1 MCYID
6 IMAPTAY
13 RRYNKK
19 LAHLFG
25 LSGAAYLDALV
36 EILDTVKR
44 KNKFTDREMG
54 FFTVDR
60 KYITRETT
68 LTGPE
73 QKEFDALFESLQFL
87 LVNPADSKQ
96 VSLDLGSLNALLSG
110 VEEDEVKA
118 MAEKFTALKT
128 ELKKEKKKSAAEG
141 KKAGMLARWATWITG
156 SDVVIAEFTKVLE
169 MWYSRGIQTDAEI
182 TSRIGVYESIK
193 DESLKLACLNKQLI
207 TGWTDPNLVVN
218 KVTEDLKGNKTL
230 GEQRVAVSIGD
241 IKF

>member
-6 IMAPTAY
+6 IMSPTAY

-25 LSGAAYLDALV
+25 LAGAAYIDVLV

-60 KYITRETT
+60 KYVSAETT

-73 QKEFDALFESLQFL
+73 QKEFDALFESLEFL
-87 LVNPADSKQ
+87 LVNPKDSKQ

-110 VEEDEVKA
+110 VDDDEVKV
-118 MAEKFTALKT
+118 MAEKFAAMKS
-128 ELKKEKKKSAAEG
+128 ELKKEKKKATSEG

-156 SDVVIAEFTKVLE
+156 SDAVKEAFTKVFE
-169 MWYSRGIQTDAEI
+169 MWYSKGIQTDAEI
-182 TSRIGVYESIK
+182 TTRIRVYESIK
-193 DESLKLACLNKQLI
+193 DESLKLACLNKQLM
-207 TGWTDPNLVVN
+207 TGWTDPNLVVS
-218 KVTEDLKGNKTL
+218 KTKEETKGNRTL
-230 GEQRVAVSIGD
+230 GEQKVATALSD
-241 IKF
+241 IVF